1 MKRMLAVLMIL
12 GLFCGLL
19 GGCGTNAPLTEAA
32 PTNTMIEPDEVG
44 MDTTTTQ
51 TEPPTE
57 AKVPLHI
64 AMIASNAL
72 FGADFTGNRAMYEAM
87 RSWSEANAAEFQYYK
102 PQTFDEAGCIAI
114 IEMAIAEG
122 YELIMTTC
130 RTYISAI
137 ARCALKYP
145 EVKFVAMDMTV
156 SELQEAV
163 GSNADFNNV
172 HCCVFRNEVAGYLA
186 GYAAVKLGYTGL
198 GFVGGDG
205 NPVNVRY
212 GHGFVQGADAAA
224 GELGVDVTMK
234 YVYNGE
240 TYGSQELTEQM
251 DDWCAEGIQVIF
263 GCDDTWF
270 SAAEA
275 VQKVGGK
282 VIATVMD
289 MAHTIDMYYG
299 EGITLTSAMVGFY
312 PRIYDLLEELAW
324 DEAGNWESYAGRT
337 EVLGFPYLM
346 LSEATQWNEGFT
358 QQDYEALCQAFDDGT
373 LTVSDD
379 VSQAPAVQ
387 YITVDY
393 LNDAQ

>member
-1 MKRMLAVLMIL
+1 MKQMIAVLFMLALL
-12 GLFCGLL
+12 CGLF
-19 GGCGTNAPLTEAA
+19 GGCGANAPSTEPD
-32 PTNTMIEPDEVG
+32 PTNTMEEPIDTV
-44 MDTTTTQ
+44 MDITTTQ
-51 TEPPTE
+51 TEATSE
-57 AKVPLHI
+57 ESVPLHI

-72 FGADFTGNRAMYEAM
+72 FGEDYTGNHAMYEAM
-87 RSWSEANAAEFQYYK
+87 LNWSEDNAADFQYYK
-102 PQTFDEAGCIAI
+102 PRTYDEAGCIEM
-114 IEMAIAEG
+114 IEMAIADG

-186 GYAAVKLGYTGL
+186 GYAAVKLGYTEL
-198 GFVGGDG
+198 GFVGSDG
-205 NPVNVRY
+205 NPVSMRY
-212 GHGFVQGADAAA
+212 GHGFVLGADAAA

-234 YVYNGE
+234 YVYNGV
-240 TYGSQELTEQM
+240 TYSSQDLTEQM
-251 DDWCAEGIQVIF
+251 DGWCAEGIQVIF
-263 GCDDTWF
+263 ACDETWY

-312 PRIYDLLEELAW
+312 PRTYDLLEELAW
-324 DEAGNWESYAGRT
+324 HETGNWESYAGRT

-346 LSEATQWNEGFT
+346 LSEMTQWNEGFT